1 LDAEDLAAL
10 LSSHGIRVTT
20 DEIQVMI
27 YEYDL
32 NHDFKLDY
40 DEFRGMVEQSQG
52 SKAVVT

>member
-1 LDAEDLAAL
+1 MA
-10 LSSHGIRVTT
+10 T
-20 DEIQVMI
+20 DEIQVLI